1 MKLVILITAQV
12 ENGMEVAQAWQDAG
26 APGVTIVRTH
36 GLFTLQKEAGSG
48 TVELPRMIGSMAAAL
63 AHILDNL
70 EERGQMLISVVDN
83 EKVDVLI
90 AAASAILGDLSQPYN
105 GVLFVLDVERAIG
118 VRHHTEQHNQ
128 QQSNNDG

>member
-12 ENGMEVAQAWQDAG
+12 ENGMEVAQSWQETG

-36 GLFTLQKEAGSG
+36 GLFTLQKEAQRG
-48 TVELPRMIGSMAAAL
+48 TIELPRMIGSMAGVL

-83 EKVDVLI
+83 ALVDKLI
-90 AAASAILGDLSQPYN
+90 DAASAILGDLSQPYN

-118 VRHHTEQHNQ
+118 VRHHTEQQNK
-128 QQSNNDG
+128 NKD